1 MLTSWTPYNIILLAS
16 RMTTQ
21 QTKPS
26 GCGSAWLE
34 RLVWDQEVAGSNPV
48 TPILTSMREWL
59 SWWSTTLPRSGP
71 RVRVP
76 SRALL
81 YFMGSLDLQGF
92 PFFFS
97 YHFSFIKQ
105 LIRMFLQFIPSH
117 LSDCIIC
124 LTGCA
129 HSGRFINAGI
139 HICMHIHPSSHH
151 FQIPQTMKQIYR
163 SPLYNYPM

>member
-1 MLTSWTPYNIILLAS
+1 MSATLKKTFSAVDFLKKLLTNRFSHSKIKNVSDRQIQNNL
-16 RMTTQ
+16 
-21 QTKPS
+21 
-26 GCGSAWLE
+26 C
-34 RLVWDQEVAGSNPV
+34 
-48 TPILTSMREWL
+48 MREWL

-105 LIRMFLQFIPSH
+105 LIRIFLQFIPSH